1 MLSNFPRK
9 KEVES
14 QGHNPL
20 MVTQKIWSKHLPFC
34 VSKANYTLI
43 ITPLSSFSATIIAQP

>member
-20 MVTQKIWSKHLPFC
+20 MATQKIWSKHLPFC